1 MKINEK
7 TLRKIIRESI
17 QDVLSE
23 NWKTLSIKWTG
34 NDKLIPEILNS
45 LKKYKKDIV
54 IRLDGPTYIK
64 KINQFYKQEEVI
76 FIPKIQKLK
85 YGEIIEEPEDEYY
98 SNYTLN
104 VDTDEYTIQF
114 LLKLFYRI
122 SMIGDCGHTFT
133 ICINNKEFIGWD
145 GDGSDRIISING
157 NKKWKEIY
165 EN

>member
-34 NDKLIPEILNS
+34 NNKLIPEILDS

-104 VDTDEYTIQF
+104 IDTDEYTIQF

>member
-7 TLRKIIRESI
+7 TLRKLIRESI

-34 NDKLIPEILNS
+34 NDKLIPEILDS

>member
-23 NWKTLSIKWTG
+23 NWKTLSIKWSG
-34 NDKLIPEILNS
+34 NEKLIPSILDS
-45 LKKYKKDIV
+45 LIKHKKDIV

-76 FIPKIQKLK
+76 FIPKIKKLK
-85 YGEIIEEPEDEYY
+85 YGEITEEPEDDYY
-98 SNYTLN
+98 TNYTLN
-104 VDTDEYTIQF
+104 IDTDEYTIQF
-114 LLKLFYRI
+114 LLKLFYTA
-122 SMIGDCGHTFT
+122 SLLGDSGHTYT
-133 ICINNKEFIGWD
+133 ICINNEDFIGWD
-145 GDGSDRIISING
+145 GDGSDRIISIND

>member
-34 NDKLIPEILNS
+34 NDKLIPEILDS
-45 LKKYKKDIV
+45 LMKYKKDIV

-145 GDGSDRIISING
+145 GDGSDRIIYING

>member
-34 NDKLIPEILNS
+34 NDKLIPEILDS

>member
-7 TLRKIIRESI
+7 TLRKLIRESI

-34 NDKLIPEILNS
+34 NDKLIPEILDS

-85 YGEIIEEPEDEYY
+85 YGEIIEESEDEYY